1 MPYRNQFAPIAN
13 FFLST
18 AALGSANN
26 QNVVFILADDLSLN
40 HLSLACARAQTHHYD
55 RFAKHALE

>member
-1 MPYRNQFAPIAN
+1 MPYRIQFAPIAN

-18 AALGSANN
+18 AALGDSNN

-40 HLSLACARAQTHHYD
+40 HLSRACARARTHHRD
-55 RFAKHALE
+55 C